1 MPATNQA
8 EAELLVAEWQATITL
23 LMQAMNRIRQIKS
36 WDQSV
41 GQDWDTLFT
50 DVPSM
55 QGDNGAILNKF
66 YTPAELKTAENRA
79 KQLLSVWDNEAGATV
94 SGNLEQIFRKISGI
108 TA

>member
-1 MPATNQA
+1 MPATNDR
-8 EAELLVAEWQATITL
+8 EAELLVAEWQATITI

-50 DVPSM
+50 DLPNM
-55 QGDNGAILNKF
+55 EGDNGAIKDKF
-66 YTPAELKTAENRA
+66 YTPSELKTAENKA
-79 KQLLSVWDNEAGATV
+79 KQLLDIWDNVSGATI
-94 SGNLEQIFRKISGI
+94 SGNLEVIFRKITGI